1 MSQYR
6 LGKDTFV
13 QHLNDYSYL
22 YRIKFDK
29 GSHTEIYLDTPY
41 DRYDNEL
48 LVLSNDKDEEFR
60 SQIESDKGIICYQYS
75 TNDALITEILTSF
88 YQHKE

>member
-13 QHLNDYSYL
+13 QHLNDYLYL

-41 DRYDNEL
+41 DQYDNEL
-48 LVLSNDKDEEFR
+48 LVLSNDIGEEFR
-60 SQIESDKGIICYQYS
+60 SQIESEKGIICYQYS
-75 TNDALITEILTSF
+75 TDDALITEILTSF